1 MAIIKMQK
9 LAVVGL
15 AQDKEKLMK
24 DLMDIGVL
32 ELTEVASTEESPLEG
47 LARDTD
53 IKATELPEKKAQT
66 AMSALSVLEKYGGLK
81 EPLIFTRR
89 HIKKQKFM
97 AAGEEASGTE
107 VKISKLLELSEKI
120 KEEEAGVGKAEA
132 EIAAIT
138 PWSELDIPLE
148 EKETKTADITL
159 GIAPKAEVEN
169 FEGFMQ
175 GLNGALTEMT
185 KMSNSGSEP
194 APSTQNGSDA
204 TATTASDATQ
214 AGTPDPADILAHAL
228 LKQVSEDKDYIYIAV
243 LTGKPETKPLLE
255 AAKQAGFSEVSF
267 PQAVGTPKAYLEKLN
282 KEIEAASTRIADL
295 KEQIKKLSPSKE
307 EIENYADFF
316 AVEADRQRIREKL
329 LKTNSTFMLEGW
341 LPIRTK
347 DAVSQILD
355 ANDAYYKF
363 RDPEEGEE
371 VPVLLE
377 NKSFFAPTEA
387 VTEMYSLPS
396 YFGFDPTSIYS
407 LFYIIFFG
415 MMFSDAGYGLLLA
428 VGCGVI
434 LKKFELEGTMYKMIK
449 LFFYSGISTII
460 WGVLFGGFFGDLIG
474 VFSSTFLGGDAAF
487 NAVWFN
493 PLDDPMKLLIF
504 SLILGVIHLF
514 IGMGIAAYMQIREG
528 KIADAIAEEG
538 VWYLEILGLAAW
550 LGGSAAFDSQVLSTI
565 GMWMSIIGAAGILI
579 AGGRG
584 KKGFGRITGG
594 LANLYNITSWI
605 SDILSYARLLALGL
619 ATGVIAQVVNTMGSL
634 FGGGVAGLI
643 FFVLVFFAGHAI
655 NFAINMLGAF
665 IHSARLQYVEFFGK
679 FYVDGGEAFDPF
691 RRKTKFVR
699 IDEE

>member
-1 MAIIKMQK
+1 MQK

-32 ELTEVASTEESPLEG
+32 ELTEVASTEESPIEG

-97 AAGEEASGTE
+97 AAGEEASKTE

-175 GLNGALTEMT
+175 GIDAELTY
-185 KMSNSGSEP
+185 
-194 APSTQNGSDA
+194 AV
-204 TATTASDATQ
+204 
-214 AGTPDPADILAHAL
+214 

-282 KEIEAASTRIADL
+282 KEIEAAGTRIADL

-316 AVEADRQRIREKL
+316 AVEADGQRIREKL

-341 LPIRTK
+341 LPVRTK

>member
-32 ELTEVASTEESPLEG
+32 ELTEVASTEESPIEG

-97 AAGEEASGTE
+97 AAGEEASKTE

-148 EKETKTADITL
+148 EKDTKTADITL

-175 GLNGALTEMT
+175 GIDAELTY
-185 KMSNSGSEP
+185 
-194 APSTQNGSDA
+194 AV
-204 TATTASDATQ
+204 
-214 AGTPDPADILAHAL
+214 

-282 KEIEAASTRIADL
+282 KEIEAAGTRIADL

-341 LPIRTK
+341 LPVRTK

-528 KIADAIAEEG
+528 KIVDAIAEEG
-538 VWYLEILGLAAW
+538 VWCLEILGLAAW

-565 GMWMSIIGAAGILI
+565 GMWMSIIGAVGILI

-594 LANLYNITSWI
+594 LGNLYNITSWI

>member
-32 ELTEVASTEESPLEG
+32 ELTEVASTEESPIEG

-97 AAGEEASGTE
+97 AAGEEASKTE

-175 GLNGALTEMT
+175 GIDAELTY
-185 KMSNSGSEP
+185 
-194 APSTQNGSDA
+194 AV
-204 TATTASDATQ
+204 
-214 AGTPDPADILAHAL
+214 

-282 KEIEAASTRIADL
+282 KEIEAAGTRIADL

-341 LPIRTK
+341 LPVRTK

-538 VWYLEILGLAAW
+538 VWCLEILGLAAW

-565 GMWMSIIGAAGILI
+565 GMWMSIIGAVGILI

-594 LANLYNITSWI
+594 LGNLYNITSWI

>member
-32 ELTEVASTEESPLEG
+32 ELTEVASTEESPIEG

-97 AAGEEASGTE
+97 AAGEEASKTE

-175 GLNGALTEMT
+175 GIDAELTY
-185 KMSNSGSEP
+185 
-194 APSTQNGSDA
+194 AV
-204 TATTASDATQ
+204 
-214 AGTPDPADILAHAL
+214 

-282 KEIEAASTRIADL
+282 KEIEAAGTRIADL

-341 LPIRTK
+341 LPVRTK

-538 VWYLEILGLAAW
+538 VWCLEILGLAAW

-565 GMWMSIIGAAGILI
+565 GMWMSIIGAVGILI

-634 FGGGVAGLI
+634 FGGGVEGLI

>member
-132 EIAAIT
+132 EIAAIA

-175 GLNGALTEMT
+175 SLN
-185 KMSNSGSEP
+185 
-194 APSTQNGSDA
+194 
-204 TATTASDATQ
+204 ATQ

-267 PQAVGTPKAYLEKLN
+267 PQAVGMPKAYLEKLN
-282 KEIEAASTRIADL
+282 KEIEAAGTRIADL
-295 KEQIKKLSPSKE
+295 KEQIKKISPSKE

-316 AVEADRQRIREKL
+316 TVEADRQRIREKL

-341 LPIRTK
+341 LPVRTK
-347 DAVSQILD
+347 DAVSQILN